1 MIKIRK
7 VAKRI
12 SRPIIRLFVVWI
24 VVVLTIQVL
33 APSPTV
39 NQMPENC
46 PENSGNCVRV
56 DYNGSSYRY
65 NNLEPPIISASTSE
79 INEVISGWFSDEGGK
94 ILFSSMDENS
104 GSNFLHIK
112 ESTDFF
118 FFPDDVYVNSRCLED
133 SNLSVVILQSQSRLG
148 NGDLGINFERLS
160 ELISYLNNYSW
171 SGNDCNLDN

>member
-12 SRPIIRLFVVWI
+12 SRPIIRLFVVWL
-24 VVVLTIQVL
+24 VVVLSIQLL

-56 DYNGSSYRY
+56 DYDGSSYRY
-65 NNLEPPIISASTSE
+65 NNLEPPVINASTLE
-79 INEVISGWFSDEGGK
+79 INEVISNWFSDEGGK

-104 GSNFLHIK
+104 GSYFLHIK

-118 FFPDDVYVNSRCLED
+118 FSR
-133 SNLSVVILQSQSRLG
+133 
-148 NGDLGINFERLS
+148 
-160 ELISYLNNYSW
+160 
-171 SGNDCNLDN
+171 